1 MRQFLFGLT
10 GGTAAAELRALAR
23 HARRHGSLVAMP
35 ILTKNFYDFF
45 GFDRKLKIDPDSLQ
59 QRFYELSRQ
68 WHPDRFTRKSA
79 GEQAQALEATAIL
92 NDGYRTLRDPV
103 KRAEYL
109 LTEEGFPIGEQRS
122 KDVPPELLEE
132 VFELNMTLEEMKGG
146 DESARPQLE
155 AARTNFVEMRA
166 GIDRDLEGLFAKYD
180 AVPAQTETAKQALHE
195 IRGVLNRRRYIENLI
210 RDVDRALNPALVK
223 QEPVEDLL

>member
-1 MRQFLFGLT
+1 
-10 GGTAAAELRALAR
+10 
-23 HARRHGSLVAMP
+23 MP
-35 ILTKNFYDFF
+35 IIAKNFYDFF
-45 GFDRKLKIDPDSLQ
+45 GLERKLGIDTADLQ
-59 QRFYELSRQ
+59 KRFYELSRR

-79 GEQAQALEATAIL
+79 AEQADALDATAVL

-132 VFELNMTLEEMKGG
+132 VFELNMMLEELRGG

-155 AARTNFVEMRA
+155 SAKQTFIDLRSGV
-166 GIDRDLEGLFAKYD
+166 DRDLERLFTTYD
-180 AVPAQTETAKQALHE
+180 AAEPASETARQALHE
-195 IRGVLNRRRYIENLI
+195 IRGALNRRRYIENLI
-210 RDVDRALNPALVK
+210 RDVDRALNPAIATE
-223 QEPVEDLL
+223 EPVENLL